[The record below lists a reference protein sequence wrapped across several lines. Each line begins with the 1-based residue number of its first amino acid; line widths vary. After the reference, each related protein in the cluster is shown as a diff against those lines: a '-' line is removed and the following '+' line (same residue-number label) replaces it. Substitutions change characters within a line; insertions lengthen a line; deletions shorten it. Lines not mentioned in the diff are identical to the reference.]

1 MFARVFCIIQ
11 SNAVLPKIMF
21 LGTFLGTFLMYPF
34 FHVPI
39 FRAESTHMAKRIV
52 PLVPKQIDNAKPK
65 DSTYTL
71 FDGSGLYL
79 EIAPTGSKFWRMKAK
94 LNGKAMRLSFG
105 KYPDVSLAQA
115 RKKRDEA
122 RKLIAEGK
130 DPREE
135 KKARIEAEKARTEYT
150 FEKIARDWFDCR
162 LSEWRENTARKC
174 IRGLERDVFPILG
187 NQPISDITHQQIID
201 ILKTVEKR
209 APETANRL
217 KATLGRI
224 YSHAIQRNIIKH
236 NLVSDLTDVLNRYE
250 KGHHAAIKPEEMPEF
265 LRILD
270 RQEMTF
276 ATRVAVNLMML
287 VFLRTDELIGA
298 TWSEI
303 DLDNGVWIVPWQHMK
318 MGKRKINPVKEDH
331 RIDLP
336 RQARHL
342 LQELREKNE
351 RQEWT
356 HDSQYLFPGQRNKER
371 HMSNNTI
378 LKALERMGYKG
389 KMTGHGFRTLA
400 VSVLEEKGY
409 RREVL
414 DRQLAHKERN
424 KIQAAYFRAEFI
436 KERKELLQ
444 VWADHIDSIRTG
456 KVIPLKRA

>member
-1 MFARVFCIIQ
+1 
-11 SNAVLPKIMF
+11 
-21 LGTFLGTFLMYPF
+21 
-34 FHVPI
+34 
-39 FRAESTHMAKRIV
+39 MAKLIT

-79 EIAPTGSKFWRMKAK
+79 EIAPTGSKLWKMKAS
-94 LNGKAMRLSFG
+94 LNGKAVKLSFG

-115 RKKRDEA
+115 RQKRDEA
-122 RKLIAEGK
+122 RKLIAEGI

-135 KKARIEAEKARTEYT
+135 KKARIEAEKAKTKYT
-150 FEKIARDWFDCR
+150 FEKVARDWFDNR
-162 LSEWRENTARKC
+162 LPEWSEKTAKKC
-174 IRGLERDVFPILG
+174 IRGLERDVFPVLG
-187 NQPISDITHQQIID
+187 NLPISDITHQQLID
-201 ILKTVEKR
+201 VLKTVEKR
-209 APETANRL
+209 APETASRL
-217 KATLGRI
+217 KPTLGRI
-224 YSHAIQRNIIKH
+224 YGHAIQRNIIKH

-250 KGHHAAIKPEEMPEF
+250 KGHHASIKPEELPEF
-265 LRILD
+265 LRVLD

-276 ATRVAVNLMML
+276 ATRVAVNIMML
-287 VFLRTDELIGA
+287 VFLRTEELIGA

-303 DLDNGVWIVPWQHMK
+303 DMDNGVWIVPWQRMK
-318 MGKRKINPVKEDH
+318 MGKKKINPVREDH

-336 RQARHL
+336 KQALHL
-342 LQELREKNE
+342 LHELRDKNE
-351 RQEWT
+351 RLGWT
-356 HDSQYLFPGQRNKER
+356 HGSKYLFPGQRNKEK

-378 LKALERMGYKG
+378 LRVLKRMGYKG

-400 VSVLEEKGY
+400 VSALEEIGY

-444 VWADHIDSIRTG
+444 AWADYIDSRRTG
-456 KVIPLKRA
+456 KVLNLKRA